1 MNLQQTNTAN
11 QSTAL
16 KVVPVKCI
24 GIKKITRLNN
34 ESVYNMSVE
43 NVHNFAIN
51 GGLIVHNCDA
61 LRYALHEQIQ
71 ALQGGLQF
79 TQEDLAYFSQPHESY

>member
-1 MNLQQTNTAN
+1 M
-11 QSTAL
+11 
-16 KVVPVKCI
+16 PVKCI

-34 ESVYNMSVE
+34 ELVYNMSVE

-61 LRYALHEQIQ
+61 LRYALFKQI
-71 ALQGGLQF
+71 AAANNKMPIF
-79 TQEDLAYFSQPHESY
+79 TMADIETLERMR